1 MNHDQNEV
9 ELGRLATAYRFSFS
23 VNSSKMGLYRSSVV
37 VASLR
42 LHAWLQVSG
51 VIYNLEAFNYTS
63 AHEALPH
70 SLFSEWRYLKCE
82 TMVPLVLNRVS
93 VT

>member
-1 MNHDQNEV
+1 MDLYAVNV
-9 ELGRLATAYRFSFS
+9 CASTA
-23 VNSSKMGLYRSSVV
+23 
-37 VASLR
+37 
-42 LHAWLQVSG
+42 LHAWLHVSG

>member
-1 MNHDQNEV
+1 MDLYAAEV
-9 ELGRLATAYRFSFS
+9 W
-23 VNSSKMGLYRSSVV
+23 
-37 VASLR
+37 VAPAA
-42 LHAWLQVSG
+42 LHAWLHVSG

>member
-1 MNHDQNEV
+1 MD
-9 ELGRLATAYRFSFS
+9 LYADSSLAE
-23 VNSSKMGLYRSSVV
+23 SS
-37 VASLR
+37 A
-42 LHAWLQVSG
+42 LHVWLHVSG

-63 AHEALPH
+63 ADEALPH
-70 SLFSEWRYLKCE
+70 SLFSEWRYLKSE

>member
-1 MNHDQNEV
+1 MSLYMTNV
-9 ELGRLATAYRFSFS
+9 CAS
-23 VNSSKMGLYRSSVV
+23 VILDV
-37 VASLR
+37 
-42 LHAWLQVSG
+42 WLQVSG

-82 TMVPLVLNRVS
+82 TMVPLVLNPVI
-93 VT
+93 